1 MLRALMVVVAASR
14 RYLKLDL
21 RYRFELTVN
30 ALLLIVNIVS
40 FGLMGHFVMA
50 TNPELVSYPYHL
62 FLLTGIF
69 YWTVVSNGFTSSIFT
84 LREEMERGTIGF
96 LLSNGVSPAVIT
108 LSRMITTTVV
118 ALGLSTAIAIPALLI
133 SSGGSCPAPPASA
146 GWALK
151 LATSLML
158 PWLFMLAV
166 AISFTALQLVFK
178 RTGGLAGA
186 VHGVLGIAS
195 GLNFPPQAIPLLG
208 EALSK
213 LPTAVGLRAF
223 RELMVFGESPSL
235 QPTLSRILTP
245 LTAEWSLVF
254 VTAAFLA
261 ASFILLAKVEEV
273 TRRWGTIEQ
282 Y

>member
-1 MLRALMVVVAASR
+1 
-14 RYLKLDL
+14 
-21 RYRFELTVN
+21 
-30 ALLLIVNIVS
+30 
-40 FGLMGHFVMA
+40 
-50 TNPELVSYPYHL
+50 
-62 FLLTGIF
+62 
-69 YWTVVSNGFTSSIFT
+69 
-84 LREEMERGTIGF
+84 
-96 LLSNGVSPAVIT
+96 
-108 LSRMITTTVV
+108 
-118 ALGLSTAIAIPALLI
+118 
-133 SSGGSCPAPPASA
+133 
-146 GWALK
+146 
-151 LATSLML
+151 ML

-195 GLNFPPQAIPLLG
+195 GLNFPPQAIPLVG